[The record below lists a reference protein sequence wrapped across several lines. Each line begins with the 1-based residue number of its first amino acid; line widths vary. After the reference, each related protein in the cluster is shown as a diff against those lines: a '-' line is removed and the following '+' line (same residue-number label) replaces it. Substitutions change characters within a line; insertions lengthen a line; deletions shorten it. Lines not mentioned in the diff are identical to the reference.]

1 MNAKLTLRLDQQLI
15 EEAKNEAEKRG
26 KSVSKMVA
34 EFFEALSRQPE
45 NTSGEL
51 PPITRSLQGILKNAD
66 LSEADY
72 KTHLREKYL

>member
-1 MNAKLTLRLDQQLI
+1 MI

-45 NTSGEL
+45 NTTGEL
-51 PPITRSLQGILKNAD
+51 PPITRSLRGILKDNE
-66 LSEADY
+66 LSESDY
-72 KTHLREKYL
+72 KKHLREKYL